1 MAVPSV
7 PRFYGWAQL
16 TYQATRG
23 RSGTAPGRGHQRGQ
37 KGGKVWIRVPAPKR
51 AQVGTFWPA
60 GVPGVHPAPPPPQPN
75 YEKGGVFQNVG
86 GGWCSRSRPGRPWL
100 GGGPGQRPA
109 VPAWGHC
116 FGLRIYRRRSV
127 QIQANTSRAASSST
141 PTPARTIA
149 SNGSMAASMPAQ
161 APGGNPGGRI
171 GAQPC
176 AQAGTLRGR
185 HPRPHPST
193 GAADPAQGGGAGGR
207 GENRGG
213 GSGVSICPEKLS
225 LLGCYKRAYGGQSRR
240 RWRCRIAPHQ
250 VGSKER

>member
-86 GGWCSRSRPGRPWL
+86 GGVGAVDPGQGVHGWAAVQASVQRFQPGGIVSACGSIGAGPSRSRQTPAGRPAAAPPHRPALLLPMDPWRPVCQRRRL
-100 GGGPGQRPA
+100 GAILGAGSGRSHARRRAPYGGGIPGPTRP
-109 VPAWGHC
+109 PAP
-116 FGLRIYRRRSV
+116 RIRP
-127 QIQANTSRAASSST
+127 RAA
-141 PTPARTIA
+141 
-149 SNGSMAASMPAQ
+149 G
-161 APGGNPGGRI
+161 
-171 GAQPC
+171 
-176 AQAGTLRGR
+176 
-185 HPRPHPST
+185 
-193 GAADPAQGGGAGGR
+193 QGGGGRTGAGG
-207 GENRGG
+207 
-213 GSGVSICPEKLS
+213 P
-225 LLGCYKRAYGGQSRR
+225 AYQY
-240 RWRCRIAPHQ
+240 AP
-250 VGSKER
+250 KN